1 MKDFLAIQELVR
13 NNAKVKD
20 IEKTTYKSY
29 STIRRELKKDNTSIR
44 ELQKLEQDKRTLS
57 LMRKR
62 KTYSTQREF
71 CMALS
76 ICMSCDYG
84 NVWRKFYDRYGI
96 RVTKYLTQLESLRCN
111 QMSELELDLLRRQ
124 ILFELRNKT
133 LPRTLKELCELTN
146 ATRAYVLAVLKEI
159 PNVYGGF
166 GKSGMPKG
174 YFLTNDE
181 SLIECHDVWVANWRT
196 SMDYC

>member
-1 MKDFLAIQELVR
+1 MKEFLAIQELVR

-76 ICMSCDYG
+76 ICTSCDYG

-133 LPRTLKELCELTN
+133 LSRTLKELCELTN